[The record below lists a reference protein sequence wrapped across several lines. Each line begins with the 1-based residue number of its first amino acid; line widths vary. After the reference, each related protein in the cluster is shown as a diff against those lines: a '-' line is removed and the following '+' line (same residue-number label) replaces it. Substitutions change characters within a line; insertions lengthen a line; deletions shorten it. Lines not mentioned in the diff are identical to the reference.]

1 MRSSALTL
9 ATLAL
14 ACGLSF
20 GVGARPALAAHN
32 VTPLKTTHASR
43 HAASR
48 LRRSAAEPASDA
60 ARTELLDLINA
71 ERAQAGEAPLR
82 LDPALDAIA
91 EARSQDMIDRH
102 YFSHYIPGGGMVFN
116 ILDLDHIPYQMA
128 GENIA
133 LNDYINFYSLD
144 QTVRQTNTD
153 LMNSPEHR
161 ANILEPR
168 YNLLGLGLAF
178 ERGTGK
184 LIVTEDFVQS

>member
-9 ATLAL
+9 GTVALICGLAL
-14 ACGLSF
+14 
-20 GVGARPALAAHN
+20 GASTRPALAAHN
-32 VTPLKTTHASR
+32 VTPLKAPRASHHR
-43 HAASR
+43 AAH
-48 LRRSAAEPASDA
+48 LHHSAAEPAGAA
-60 ARTELLDLINA
+60 ARTELFDLINA
-71 ERAQAGEAPLR
+71 ERARAGVAPLR

-102 YFSHYIPGGGMVFN
+102 YFSHYIPGGGMVFD
-116 ILDLDHIPYQMA
+116 ILNRDHIPYQMA

-133 LNDYINFYSLD
+133 LNDYINFYALD

-178 ERGTGK
+178 ESGTGK